1 MKLEGRKIFGFIIGM
16 IVFVCMFVVLFLFGK
31 EMLVSLGGYIIGST
45 LTLILAFMGYNSLD
59 KIMKSIFYRKELHN
73 EEEET

>member
-16 IVFVCMFVVLFLFGK
+16 IVFVCMFAVLFLFGK

-59 KIMKSIFYRKELHN
+59 KVMKSVFYRKELDN
-73 EEEET
+73 EEEEP